1 MPLRPGVVEDL
12 KKVLAGIMARL
23 LGLVLW
29 D

>member
-1 MPLRPGVVEDL
+1 MPLRLGVAEDL